1 MTESY
6 PKTRSRDGR
15 AVDIIPVSKVHVLN
29 PRSRNKKQHQ
39 EIIDSIQAVGLKR
52 PITVRRRAENGEE
65 RFDLICGQ
73 GRLEAF
79 EQLGQEY
86 IPAFVVEANEDESLV
101 MSLVE
106 NIARRQHRPIDLM
119 AEVGAL
125 HSRGYS
131 DSEIAQKI
139 GMSASWVYMVV
150 NLLERG
156 EQRLVAAVETGL
168 IPLTLAIDIS
178 RAQSA
183 ESQQLLLEAF
193 ETGKIRGKKVGQVRR
208 LLDQRMKRHKG
219 VADTGFSRKN
229 PAKRLSSTDLMRL
242 YESETH
248 RQRIL
253 VKKSDFTQARLLFLV
268 VALRD
273 VLSDE
278 GFCTLLKAEG
288 LSTLPKV
295 LASRIGGE
303 VIL

>member
-1 MTESY
+1 M
-6 PKTRSRDGR
+6 
-15 AVDIIPVSKVHVLN
+15 
-29 PRSRNKKQHQ
+29 
-39 EIIDSIQAVGLKR
+39 
-52 PITVRRRAENGEE
+52 
-65 RFDLICGQ
+65 
-73 GRLEAF
+73 
-79 EQLGQEY
+79 
-86 IPAFVVEANEDESLV
+86 VEADEDESLV

-119 AEVGAL
+119 MEVGAL
-125 HSRGYS
+125 HGRGYS
-131 DSEIAQKI
+131 DMDIAQKI
-139 GMSASWVYMVV
+139 GMSANWVYMVV

-193 ETGKIRGKKVGQVRR
+193 EAGKIRGKKVGQVRR

-219 VADTGFSRKN
+219 VSDSGFSRKN
-229 PAKRLSSTDLMRL
+229 PAKRLSSADLMRL
-242 YESETH
+242 YESETQ

-253 VKKSDFTQARLLFLV
+253 VKKSDYTQARLLFLV

-273 VLSDE
+273 VLNDE

-288 LSTLPKV
+288 LSALPKV
-295 LASRIGGE
+295 LASRIGDKAF
-303 VIL
+303 L